1 MERNLL
7 EIYEDGGRKLGKSIE
22 HLDRNDLTAF
32 PVPGTW
38 SIQQLVCHLADCDL
52 VFSDRIKRVVA
63 EDRPQLLAFDENR
76 WAKNLHYELQSPQ
89 DAVELFAVNRRAT
102 AAVLKVLPD
111 DAFERTGVHSVDGEV
126 SLDRLVRT
134 AVGHLDHHLTFLYDK
149 REKLGKMMW

>member
-1 MERNLL
+1 MDRNLL
-7 EIYEDGGRKLGKSIE
+7 ELYEDGGRKLTKAVE

-32 PVPGTW
+32 PVPNTW
-38 SIQQLVCHLADCDL
+38 SIQQLVVHLADCDL

-63 EDRPQLLAFDENR
+63 EDKPQLLAFDESR

-89 DAVELFAVNRRAT
+89 DAVELFALNRRVT

-111 DAFERTGVHSVDGEV
+111 EAFARTGVHSEKGE
-126 SLDRLVRT
+126 LKLEQIVRT
-134 AVGHLDHHLTFLYDK
+134 AVNHLDHHLKFLYDK